1 MRELLNTKIPIV
13 LPTMVVIQAF
23 GTMCSYAAAV
33 VAVQASADLGVKS
46 SNIGIFTAV
55 VYVVAMLSGLVAG
68 GLLARY
74 GVIRTSQM
82 VLLAGG
88 LGLCL
93 AGSVPWWPVTLV
105 AAAMIGMST
114 GPLNPAGSRILARHS
129 PPRWQPLVFS
139 IKQTGTPMGG
149 MLAGL
154 LLPPLMGLYDWRIA
168 VISIAAIPLLMVWA
182 LQFVRSGLDDDR
194 DPGFRISLSGVADSL
209 RVVVTNKALT
219 TLAVAGLLYTFVQ
232 MALLSFIVIYLVEV
246 NGLSSAFS
254 GLVFAIIHAS
264 AIPARI
270 FWGAVAGRLLST
282 WVLLGLV
289 GIMMSGSIIA
299 ISFFTPDW
307 PFWLT
312 GLVAVLL
319 GVSTN
324 GVLGLLLS
332 EFARLAPPNKVGE
345 AAGGG
350 QFFMFIG
357 IVTGP
362 PVFGAIVEFGGGYE
376 PAFYLIAAASLAA
389 GIYLLLTRRQG
400 LSV

>member
-13 LPTMVVIQAF
+13 LPTMVVVQAF

-55 VYVVAMLSGLVAG
+55 VCVVAMLSGLVAG

-114 GPLNPAGSRILARHS
+114 GPLTPAGSRILARHS

-194 DPGFRISLSGVADSL
+194 DPGFRISLSGVADAL

-232 MALLSFIVIYLVEV
+232 MAL
-246 NGLSSAFS
+246 
-254 GLVFAIIHAS
+254 
-264 AIPARI
+264 R
-270 FWGAVAGRLLST
+270 
-282 WVLLGLV
+282 
-289 GIMMSGSIIA
+289 
-299 ISFFTPDW
+299 
-307 PFWLT
+307 
-312 GLVAVLL
+312 
-319 GVSTN
+319 
-324 GVLGLLLS
+324 
-332 EFARLAPPNKVGE
+332 
-345 AAGGG
+345 
-350 QFFMFIG
+350 
-357 IVTGP
+357 
-362 PVFGAIVEFGGGYE
+362 
-376 PAFYLIAAASLAA
+376 ASLYPRFPLAFL
-389 GIYLLLTRRQG
+389 GFH
-400 LSV
+400 